1 MLQKFNA
8 LEYTE
13 DDHFITSNYMFEG
26 DEVQGWKIFRNGNL
40 YLELSPGYKLL
51 KTRSCGVCSTDLDR
65 RFLPFPLPQIIGHEL
80 IAEDPMN
87 QKKYAVEINDTLLA
101 RGSEDLDS
109 YCITGLSTHSPSRM
123 VLGIDRLPGG
133 FGSYILA
140 PIHAM
145 IPIGSLNEN
154 TAVLIEPFAAALQA
168 VIASPPP
175 ENSEV
180 AILGPRRLGSLLIG
194 ALSIYREHTQKK
206 FKITALARHTNL
218 LELSKNLGADETIDL
233 RNKDSELIKKYD
245 IVYDTTA
252 SPEGFEKA
260 LSYSKKEVHLKSTNG
275 QVVCGIK
282 KMTELVVDE
291 ISILPFSEENLRFK
305 WENESRNNKF
315 IYVSPS
321 LENSIHLNQSFE
333 CFTSSNFSEIHSYL
347 NSKTFTN
354 SIPRFDIAIVSNL
367 EELDFVLRPNPN
379 SEESILR
386 PRGAILFKGDS
397 KDNPFLEFILS
408 GGVLRSSRCGDFPKA
423 IELLTQNKDLSENL
437 SKFMISHEFS
447 HLDIEKA
454 FVTARDKSSVK
465 VIIKYNE

>member
-1 MLQKFNA
+1 MIQKFNA
-8 LEYTE
+8 LEYTS
-13 DDHFITSNYMFEG
+13 DDKFITSDYTYEG
-26 DEVQGWKIFRNGNL
+26 DEDQGWKIFRNGNL

-101 RGSEDLDS
+101 RGSEDLDA
-109 YCITGLSTHSPSRM
+109 YCSTGLSSHSPSRM

-145 IPIGSLNEN
+145 IPIGSLSEDI
-154 TAVLIEPFAAALQA
+154 AVLIEPFAAALQA

-180 AILGPRRLGSLLIG
+180 AVLGPRRLGSLLIG
-194 ALSIYREHTQKK
+194 ALSIYRNHTHKK

-218 LELSKNLGADETIDL
+218 LELSKNLGADETVDL
-233 RNKDSELIKKYD
+233 RVTDDELLKKYD

-260 LSYSKKEVHLKSTNG
+260 LGFSKKEVHLKSTNG
-275 QVVCGIK
+275 QEVCGVK

-291 ISILPFSEENLRFK
+291 ISILPYSDENLNFK

-315 IYVSPS
+315 IYISPS
-321 LENSIHLNQSFE
+321 LNNSIHLNQSFE
-333 CFTSSNFSEIHSYL
+333 CFTSSDISEIESYL
-347 NSKTFTN
+347 KSENFNN

-367 EELDFVLRPNPN
+367 EELDFVVRPRSN

-397 KDNPFLEFILS
+397 KNNRLLEFILS
-408 GGVLRSSRCGDFPKA
+408 GGVIRSSRCGDFPKA
-423 IELLTQNKDLSENL
+423 IELLTLNKDLSENL

-447 HLDIEKA
+447 NLDLEKA
-454 FVTARDKSSVK
+454 FLTARDKSSVK